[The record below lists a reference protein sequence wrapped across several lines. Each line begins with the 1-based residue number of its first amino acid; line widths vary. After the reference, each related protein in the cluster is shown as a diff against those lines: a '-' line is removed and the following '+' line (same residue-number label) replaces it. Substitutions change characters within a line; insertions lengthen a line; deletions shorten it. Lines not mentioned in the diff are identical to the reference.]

1 MMKSERIKIV
11 NKDGTVGSKQL
22 CDIILEIDGHEVP
35 LSKMLDKITELEK
48 TLETKERDFHAELLE
63 LNNKIEKVESILFEF
78 IDDFQ
83 DTFGGEK

>member
-1 MMKSERIKIV
+1 MKSERIKIV

-35 LSKMLDKITELEK
+35 LSKVFDKIIELEK

-83 DTFGGEK
+83 DTFGGEE